1 MFGGK
6 VIFIKKILMLAL
18 TGVAQLVGQL
28 SCKAEGG
35 RLDSWSGLVPGLR
48 VPSPVRAHTAHRCFF
63 PLWLPPFPSLE
74 KKINEQTFKNK
85 KNVL

>member
-6 VIFIKKILMLAL
+6 VIFIKKILMLAP

-48 VPSPVRAHTAHRCFF
+48 FRPLSELIQPIHASSLSGSLLSP
-63 PLWLPPFPSLE
+63 LL
-74 KKINEQTFKNK
+74 KKK
-85 KNVL
+85 